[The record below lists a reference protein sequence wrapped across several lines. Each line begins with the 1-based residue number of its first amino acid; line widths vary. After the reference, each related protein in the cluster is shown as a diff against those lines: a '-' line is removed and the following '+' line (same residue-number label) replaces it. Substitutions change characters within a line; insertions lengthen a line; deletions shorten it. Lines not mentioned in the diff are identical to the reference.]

1 MGVGGHRGAGWLTA
15 MMLIAG
21 AACSREDGGLQ
32 KYEQAVEQYQSLVAR
47 SRPASDPAFD
57 RVLELLEGVPPRS
70 SVHDRAEVLRQALLN
85 ARRRLPSPPLIGHGV
100 EAAADP
106 SAAALRS
113 RCEELVR
120 QLGTAAPEIRP
131 QVTRALAE
139 CQRAA
144 HAHDVHG
151 HVYTP

>member
-1 MGVGGHRGAGWLTA
+1 MSAGGRRGAGWLTA
-15 MMLIAG
+15 MALIAG
-21 AACSREDGGLQ
+21 AACSREDGGLR
-32 KYEQAVEQYQSLVAR
+32 KYEQASEQYRTLLAKG
-47 SRPASDPAFD
+47 RPASDPAFD

-85 ARRRLPSPPLIGHGV
+85 ARRRLPSPPLIGHGAG
-100 EAAADP
+100 AAADP
-106 SAAALRS
+106 PAAALRS

-120 QLGTAAPEIRP
+120 QLGTAAPEVRP
-131 QVTRALAE
+131 QVTRALVE

-151 HVYTP
+151 HDYTP